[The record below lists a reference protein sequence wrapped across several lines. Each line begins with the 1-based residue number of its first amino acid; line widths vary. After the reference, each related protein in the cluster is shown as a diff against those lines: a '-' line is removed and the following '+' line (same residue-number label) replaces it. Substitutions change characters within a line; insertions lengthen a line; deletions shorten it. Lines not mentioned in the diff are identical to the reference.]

1 MTDYVICIPSYK
13 RAELC
18 NEKSLSMLKENNI
31 PAKKINVYVAN
42 KEEYDEYVNILDK
55 SKYNKL
61 VIGIKGL
68 VPQRQFIM
76 EQFPQG
82 KHIVFFDDD
91 VSMIDLTM
99 SSITKG
105 KSLDFFFKHAFKE
118 CQNYKSYIWGVYPV
132 FNPFFRKGRP
142 EITTALNY
150 IVGAF
155 YGIINRPKLKSIE
168 LTITKEN
175 GQKEDVERTLKY
187 FVEDGI
193 VLRFNR
199 VGFMTKYYG
208 KSGGLGT
215 FEARLKPMLEA
226 SKKLLAKYPE
236 YGAISTKKHGMTEFR
251 LKKIPARTES
261 EMEKQASKVKNQT
274 RKTNKTANN
283 KSRKH

>member
-1 MTDYVICIPSYK
+1 MTDYVICVPSYK

-18 NEKSLSMLKENNI
+18 NEKTLQMLKDNHI
-31 PAKKINVYVAN
+31 PAKKVFVYVAD
-42 KEEYDEYVNILDK
+42 KEEHDEYVKVLDK
-55 SKYNKL
+55 SKYNEL
-61 VIGIKGL
+61 VVGIKGL

-76 EQFPQG
+76 EQFPAG

-91 VSMIDLTM
+91 VSKIDLTM

-105 KSLDFFFKHAFKE
+105 KSLDSFFKHAFKE
-118 CQNYKSYIWGVYPV
+118 CHKNKSYIWGVYPV

-142 EITTALNY
+142 EMTTALTY

-155 YGIINRPKLKSIE
+155 YGIINRPKLKAIE

-215 FEARLKPMLEA
+215 FEDRLKPMLEA
-226 SKKLLAKYPE
+226 SKKLKAQYGE
-236 YGAISTKKHGMTEFR
+236 YGEITTKKHGMTEFR
-251 LKKIPARTES
+251 LKKIPARTDAEVA
-261 EMEKQASKVKNQT
+261 KQTKKLP
-274 RKTNKTANN
+274 KTPKNKT
-283 KSRKH
+283 KKGI